1 MKCIKLLSYLF
12 LFFLSTTLYGQHR
25 SEGNGKLKSLKI
37 GFITEKLDLSSKEAQ
52 GFWPVYNKHQEVI
65 HQYRIEMRTIH
76 KTIRKNG
83 GFDAITNKQAEN
95 LLNSIIKLDSNI
107 KNQEIDMYKNLKSI
121 LPSKKI
127 LILYKSE
134 QDFSRR
140 ILEQLKKRR
149 EKSMRE

>member
-1 MKCIKLLSYLF
+1 
-12 LFFLSTTLYGQHR
+12 
-25 SEGNGKLKSLKI
+25 
-37 GFITEKLDLSSKEAQ
+37 
-52 GFWPVYNKHQEVI
+52 
-65 HQYRIEMRTIH
+65 MRTIH
-76 KTIRKNG
+76 KTIRENG

>member
-1 MKCIKLLSYLF
+1 MKYKKLLPYVL
-12 LFFLSTTLYGQHR
+12 LFFLSTTLYSQHR
-25 SEGNGKLKSLKI
+25 SEGNDKLKSLKI

-65 HQYRIEMRTIH
+65 HQYRIEMRTTH
-76 KTIRKNG
+76 KTIRENG
-83 GFDAITNKQAEN
+83 GFDAITDKQAEK
-95 LLNSIIKLDSNI
+95 LLSSIIKLDSNI
-107 KNQEIDMYKNLKSI
+107 KNEEIDMYKNLKSI

-134 QDFSRR
+134 QDFGRR

-149 EKSMRE
+149 GKSMRE